1 MSYHHVDN
9 IISGVV
15 VQQFGVKMLS
25 IIKCFPPRHC
35 VEVILHITIFI
46 ILAYQPFAFSLSLL
60 RIILQEQKKPNFV
73 VTNKMRKDDFHQT
86 VLLHHHLNHY
96 HSAEEKK
103 QNCQKKKKKK
113 KMTSR
118 TF

>member
-46 ILAYQPFAFSLSLL
+46 ILAYQPFAFSLSLSL
-60 RIILQEQKKPNFV
+60 KDHPTGTKKPNFV

-113 KMTSR
+113 N
-118 TF
+118 